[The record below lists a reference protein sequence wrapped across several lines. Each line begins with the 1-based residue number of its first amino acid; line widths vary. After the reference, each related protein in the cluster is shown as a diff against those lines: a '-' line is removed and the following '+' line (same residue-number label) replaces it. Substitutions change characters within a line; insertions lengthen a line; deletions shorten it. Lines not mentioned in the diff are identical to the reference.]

1 MSRNKGGVPSMTGLM
16 LPLVMLLLAGCQSV
30 KLNGVDEMLAHPQF
44 PQAARCAPVFT
55 EAVLKKLADTEA
67 MVERQ

>member
-1 MSRNKGGVPSMTGLM
+1 MSQNKGEVISITGLM
-16 LPLVMLLLAGCQSV
+16 LLLTMPLLVGCQSV

-55 EAVLKKLADTEA
+55 KAVLKKLADTEA
-67 MVERQ
+67 MVEQQ